1 MASSLNLLS
10 AFMLNVLF
18 TLPHL
23 QTLISHAAADGQ
35 LLLIVR
41 DNVWR
46 GVDVLDVSLVFVT
59 EET

>member
-18 TLPHL
+18 TLPHV
-23 QTLISHAAADGQ
+23 QTLISDAAADGQ

-41 DNVWR
+41 DNVR
-46 GVDVLDVSLVFVT
+46 HGGDVLDVSLVFVT